1 MKKPYFSKEDLEKI
15 ANATKKAESKT
26 SGEIATA
33 VIPESGTYA
42 VYELLFAVITT
53 FVLFTVSLFF
63 FVDIE
68 NFIKRFFWDY
78 SSYNA
83 VMVFGFAIFVI
94 IFLLYFAYNIPF
106 LDRLIVPKKV
116 MEQQVKERALR
127 FFTESGVYK
136 TKDRTGILIFI
147 SFLERKVEVIA
158 DSGIAE
164 KIEQKEWDSIVA
176 TIVNGIK
183 SGNFVDSLVEA
194 IEKCGYL
201 LEKHFPISKDDVN
214 ELSDNINILER

>member
-1 MKKPYFSKEDLEKI
+1 MKKPYFSKEELEKI

-164 KIEQKEWDSIVA
+164 KIEQKEWDGIVA